1 MQPEHRRPAAS
12 AFVRPGTARVHP
24 LRVARPV
31 RAAAHRDDM
40 TSTDPQSTAL
50 SAEDTPAGA
59 PADTAQP
66 GARRTLLWW
75 GDTAVGAALA
85 AEGATTEVVAGLR
98 RRVDRLADRGA
109 TARTRWRRRAEQA
122 AQAAVSTVATSS
134 VVDRVVDGQLQRVLR
149 PVVLAVLDDVLML
162 LEKEPERIQT
172 LIRGQ
177 RESMVDELVG
187 RLRAGAQAG
196 DTAVDRMSFRVFRRG
211 GRPEPGPPLEL

>member
-1 MQPEHRRPAAS
+1 
-12 AFVRPGTARVHP
+12 
-24 LRVARPV
+24 
-31 RAAAHRDDM
+31 M
-40 TSTDPQSTAL
+40 TSTDPQSASP
-50 SAEDTPAGA
+50 SAADTPTGGPAG
-59 PADTAQP
+59 TAQP
-66 GARRTLLWW
+66 QARRTSLRW
-75 GDTAVGAALA
+75 GDTVVGAAFA
-85 AEGATTEVVAGLR
+85 AEGATTDAVAGLR
-98 RRVDRLADRGA
+98 RRADRLADRGA
-109 TARTRWRRRAEQA
+109 TERARWRRRAEQA

-149 PVVLAVLDDVLML
+149 PVVLAVLDDVLLL

-211 GRPEPGPPLEL
+211 TRPEPGPPLEL